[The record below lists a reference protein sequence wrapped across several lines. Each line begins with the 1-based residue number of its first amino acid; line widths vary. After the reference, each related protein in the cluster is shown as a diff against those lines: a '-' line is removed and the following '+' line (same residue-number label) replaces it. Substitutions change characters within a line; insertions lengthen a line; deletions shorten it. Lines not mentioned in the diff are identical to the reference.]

1 MFLGV
6 RWPLGPHRVYFGM
19 LAHLRLATQAG
30 VGVKW
35 VCFEVDLTRAAEQ
48 YFAVSLFFT
57 LEMPDPF
64 RFNLDFA
71 L

>member
-1 MFLGV
+1 
-6 RWPLGPHRVYFGM
+6 M

-48 YFAVSLFFT
+48 YFAVALFFT
-57 LEMPDPF
+57 LEMSDPF